1 MAEQDDRSD
10 SKNRSTWPLM
20 DAVVRANKSG
30 GKQRETSEIPDLDLA
45 SNLMAKQRKASAT
58 RRTGPGQESTRT
70 VGFTEACA
78 SHATSRRMS
87 IPSIISE
94 IVSRDINKLCQ
105 ASTLQAGS

>member
-30 GKQRETSEIPDLDLA
+30 GQQRETSEIPDLDLA
-45 SNLMAKQRKASAT
+45 SNLMAKQRKAYAT
-58 RRTGPGQESTRT
+58 KRTGPGQKSTRT
-70 VGFTEACA
+70 VSFAETCA
-78 SHATSRRMS
+78 SHAAFRRMS

-94 IVSRDINKLCQ
+94 IVSRDINKLCR
-105 ASTLQAGS
+105 ASTLQGRS

>member
-10 SKNRSTWPLM
+10 SKNRPTWPLM

-45 SNLMAKQRKASAT
+45 SNLMARQRKASAT
-58 RRTGPGQESTRT
+58 RRTGPEQKSNPAVEFAET
-70 VGFTEACA
+70 CA
-78 SHATSRRMS
+78 SHAASRRLS

-94 IVSRDINKLCQ
+94 IVSKDINKLCR